1 MNTTGQLLASIA
13 RRKRWS
19 ESRIARELGV
29 SRQAIGEMRTG
40 QQRLS
45 EDHAGRVAGW
55 LKLDPLYVLACI
67 RTERAKHKGVKSM
80 WERIA
85 RGATAV
91 SESGPGCRP
100 TDRKTSL
107 SGGRTM
113 AERELMRFDLSG
125 KRALVTGGAS
135 GIGLGAVTL
144 LARSGAKVAIND
156 LDSSPHLE
164 PALAG
169 LKAEGLDVFAAPGN
183 VGEPDSVKAIV
194 AAATTEMGGLDYLVN
209 NAGTPATSS
218 TIPPSDLDAMT
229 EAFWETI
236 LQVNLMSA
244 FRMTHAAAPHLKAS
258 RGSVVNTVSMSAY
271 GGGGSS
277 LAYSTAKAGLL
288 GLIKELARGLAPEV
302 RVNGIAPGMVNSNWQ
317 RSFGDLESAAREHVP
332 LQRIGQPEDYA
343 QAIVFLT
350 ASASS

>member
-1 MNTTGQLLASIA
+1 
-13 RRKRWS
+13 
-19 ESRIARELGV
+19 
-29 SRQAIGEMRTG
+29 
-40 QQRLS
+40 
-45 EDHAGRVAGW
+45 
-55 LKLDPLYVLACI
+55 
-67 RTERAKHKGVKSM
+67 
-80 WERIA
+80 
-85 RGATAV
+85 
-91 SESGPGCRP
+91 
-100 TDRKTSL
+100 
-107 SGGRTM
+107 M

-183 VGEPDSVKAIV
+183 VGKPDSVKTIV
-194 AAATTEMGGLDYLVN
+194 AEATTEMGGLDYLVN

-236 LQVNLMSA
+236 LQVNLMGV
-244 FRMTHAAAPHLKAS
+244 FRMTQAAAPHLKAS
-258 RGSVVNTVSMSAY
+258 RGSVVNTVSVSAY

-277 LAYSTAKAGLL
+277 LAYSTAKTGLL

-302 RVNGIAPGMVNSNWQ
+302 RVNGIAPCMVNSNWQ
-317 RSFGDLESAAREHVP
+317 CSFGDLETAAREHVP
-332 LQRIGQPEDYA
+332 LQRVGQPEEYA
-343 QAIVFLT
+343 QAIVFLA
-350 ASASS
+350 ASASYITGVTVPVDGGFMA